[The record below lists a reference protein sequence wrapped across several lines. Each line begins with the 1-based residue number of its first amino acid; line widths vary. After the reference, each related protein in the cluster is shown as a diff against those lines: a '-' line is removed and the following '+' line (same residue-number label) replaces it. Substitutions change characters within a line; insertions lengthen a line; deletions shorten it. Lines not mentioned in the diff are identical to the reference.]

1 MSAAS
6 PLEVIPGPERGRR
19 TPTAALG
26 WGAAELHPRRNGLNL
41 LRLILALVV
50 LVNHG
55 WTLSGHGE
63 GVLIDKTNF
72 GRWAVYGFF
81 AISGYLITGS
91 RLTKPL
97 STYIVHRA
105 ARIFPAFLVCLVV
118 TAFIFAPIGYWH
130 VTGGLDGFL
139 TTPTTPLNYVIGNA
153 GLRVA
158 SYDVAGTPAGVP
170 YPGAWNGSLWSLYYE
185 FLCYLIIA
193 GLCCITAFRRN
204 AVWLTLTFVAVA
216 LLNYAMPTAAPFT
229 QSNVDVAFLGNL
241 LPFFLGGGLVYML
254 RRRIPLTWPL
264 ALLSVLVSALIVWR
278 TDGGGAQFAAPLLA
292 YAIVWL
298 GAVLPCPDLIRRH
311 DVSYGVY
318 IYAFPV
324 QQLLA
329 TFALFRWGIAAYV
342 ALTIAITGVLAVTSW
357 LVIERPVMRR
367 ARAITTI
374 RVPDALLDA
383 AAPGSVS
390 PASSAAVADVL
401 PTEQRTPQTI

>member
-6 PLEVIPGPERGRR
+6 PLEVVPGPPRGRLR
-19 TPTAALG
+19 PAAAALG
-26 WGAAELHPRRNGLNL
+26 WGSAELHPRRNGLNL

-55 WTLSGHGE
+55 WTLSGNGE
-63 GVLIDKTNF
+63 GPLIDDTNF

-105 ARIFPAFLVCLVV
+105 ARIFPAFLVCLIA
-118 TAFIFAPIGYWH
+118 TAFVFAPIAYWY
-130 VTGGLDGFL
+130 VNGGLDGFM

-158 SYDVAGTPAGVP
+158 AYDVAGTPTAVP
-170 YPGAWNGSLWSLYYE
+170 YPGAWNGSMWSLYYE

-193 GLCCITAFRRN
+193 GLCCLRAFRRN
-204 AVWLTLTFVAVA
+204 AVWLALTFVAVA
-216 LLNYAMPTAAPFT
+216 ALNIAMPTAAPYT
-229 QSNVDVAFLGNL
+229 QNNIDVVFLANL
-241 LPFFLGGGLVYML
+241 LPFFLGGGLIYML
-254 RRRIPLTWPL
+254 RGKIPFTWPL
-264 ALLSVLVSALIVWR
+264 ALAALVVSAVIVKL
-278 TDGGGAQFAAPLLA
+278 TDGGGAQVAAPLLA
-292 YAIVWL
+292 YAILWL

-324 QQLLA
+324 QQLIA
-329 TFALFRWGIAAYV
+329 TFGVYRWGIVPYV
-342 ALTIAITGVLAVTSW
+342 ALTIALTGVLAIASW

-374 RVPDALLDA
+374 RVPDALLAA
-383 AAPGSVS
+383 AAPGSLAEIQ
-390 PASSAAVADVL
+390 PAPTVAA
-401 PTEQRTPQTI
+401 EQRAAQTV